1 MFKSSSYLFIILG
14 LALFALVPH
23 ASASTGGGGLPWES
37 PLNTLTQSMTGP
49 VPYAI
54 SLMGIVCAGTMIIF
68 GGEMAYFVR
77 GLLVLV
83 LTIAMIIAA
92 KNFLSGLGLVG
103 AGSEVGAIKNER
115 VYVASA
121 RSSSSLW
128 D

>member
-1 MFKSSSYLFIILG
+1 
-14 LALFALVPH
+14 
-23 ASASTGGGGLPWES
+23 
-37 PLNTLTQSMTGP
+37 MTGP

-92 KNFLSGLGLVG
+92 KNFLSGLGLG
-103 AGSEVGAIKNER
+103 AGAEVAKTEE
-115 VYVASA
+115 VACGFATRANS
-121 RSSSSLW
+121 
-128 D
+128 